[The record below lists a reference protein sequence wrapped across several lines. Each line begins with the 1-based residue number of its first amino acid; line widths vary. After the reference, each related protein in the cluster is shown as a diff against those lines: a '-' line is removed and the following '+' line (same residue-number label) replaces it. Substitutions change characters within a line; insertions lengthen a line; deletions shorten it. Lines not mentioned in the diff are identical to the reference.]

1 LPELDIEAIKQIL
14 PHRYP
19 FLLVD
24 RITVLEPGKR
34 AVGLKNVTVNEPFFQ
49 GHFPQRAI
57 MPGVMIIE
65 VMAQIG
71 GVMILSV
78 GEHQGKLAY
87 IGTVDNAKFRRP
99 IVPGDTLEVEVELL
113 RLRGNMGKVKCLAR
127 VGGEEAAEAEIMFAL
142 VMPLPPVPSALALEP
157 MKDTHSA

>member
-1 LPELDIEAIKQIL
+1 MPELDIEAIKEIL

-24 RITVLEPGKR
+24 RITELEPGKR
-34 AVGLKNVTVNEPFFQ
+34 VVGLKNVSFNEPFFQ

-57 MPGVMIIE
+57 MPGVLIIE
-65 VMAQIG
+65 IMAQIG

-78 GEHQGKLAY
+78 EEHRGKLAY

-99 IVPGDTLEVEVELL
+99 VVPGDTLVVEVELL
-113 RLRGNMGKVKCLAR
+113 RLRGNMGKVKCIAR
-127 VGGEEAAEAEIMFAL
+127 VGGEEAASAEIMFAL
-142 VMPLPPVPSALALEP
+142 VLPLPPVSTPPAL
-157 MKDTHSA
+157 

>member
-1 LPELDIEAIKQIL
+1 MPELDIEAIKQIL

-24 RITVLEPGKR
+24 RILALEPGKR
-34 AVGLKNVTVNEPFFQ
+34 AVGRKNITVNEPFFQ

-65 VMAQIG
+65 VMAQVG

-78 GEHQGKLAY
+78 EEHQGKLAY
-87 IGTVDNAKFRRP
+87 IGTVDGAKFRKP
-99 IVPGDTLEVEVELL
+99 VVPGDTLEVEVELL
-113 RLRGNMGKVKCLAR
+113 RLRGNAGKVKCIAR
-127 VGGEEAAEAEIMFAL
+127 VGGDEVAEAEIMFAL
-142 VMPLPPVPSALALEP
+142 VMPLPPVPVASAL
-157 MKDTHSA
+157 

>member
-1 LPELDIEAIKQIL
+1 MPELDIEAIKQIL

-24 RITVLEPGKR
+24 RILALDPGKR
-34 AVGLKNVTVNEPFFQ
+34 AVGRKNITVNEPFFQ

-65 VMAQIG
+65 VMAQVG

-78 GEHQGKLAY
+78 EEHQGKLAY
-87 IGTVDNAKFRRP
+87 IGTVDGAKFRKP
-99 IVPGDTLEVEVELL
+99 VVPGDTLEVEVELL
-113 RLRGNMGKVKCLAR
+113 RLRGNAGKVKCIAR
-127 VGGEEAAEAEIMFAL
+127 VGGDEVAEAEIMFAL
-142 VMPLPPVPSALALEP
+142 VMPLPPVPVASAL
-157 MKDTHSA
+157 

>member
-34 AVGLKNVTVNEPFFQ
+34 AVGLKNVTANEPFFQ

-57 MPGVMIIE
+57 MPGVLIIE

-99 IVPGDTLEVEVELL
+99 VVPGDTLEVEVELL
-113 RLRGNMGKVKCLAR
+113 RLRGNMGKVKCIAR

-142 VMPLPPVPSALALEP
+142 VMPLPPASPAF
-157 MKDTHSA
+157 

>member
-1 LPELDIEAIKQIL
+1 MPELDIEAIKQIL

-24 RITVLEPGKR
+24 RITTLEPGRR
-34 AVGLKNVTVNEPFFQ
+34 AIGLKNVTVNEPFFQ

-57 MPGVMIIE
+57 MPGVLIVEI
-65 VMAQIG
+65 MAQVG

-78 GEHQGKLAY
+78 KEHQGKLAY
-87 IGTVDNAKFRRP
+87 IGTVDHAKFRRP
-99 IVPGDTLEVEVELL
+99 VVPGDTLEVEVELL
-113 RLRGNMGKVKCLAR
+113 RLRGNMGKVKCVAR

-142 VMPLPPVPSALALEP
+142 VLPLPPADLS
-157 MKDTHSA
+157 TSF

>member
-1 LPELDIEAIKQIL
+1 MPELDIEAIKQIL

-34 AVGLKNVTVNEPFFQ
+34 AVGLKNVTANEPFFQ

-57 MPGVMIIE
+57 MPGVLIIE

-99 IVPGDTLEVEVELL
+99 VVPGDTLEVEVELL
-113 RLRGNMGKVKCLAR
+113 RLRGNMGKVKCIAR

-142 VMPLPPVPSALALEP
+142 VMPLPPASPAF
-157 MKDTHSA
+157 

>member
-1 LPELDIEAIKQIL
+1 MPELDIEAIKQIL

-24 RITVLEPGKR
+24 RILALEPGKR
-34 AVGLKNVTVNEPFFQ
+34 AVGLKNITVNEPFFQ

-65 VMAQIG
+65 IMAQVG

-78 GEHQGKLAY
+78 EEHQGKLAY

-99 IVPGDTLEVEVELL
+99 VVPGDTLEVEVELL
-113 RLRGNMGKVKCLAR
+113 RLRGNAGKVKCVAR

-142 VMPLPPVPSALALEP
+142 VLPMPPGDLTAAL
-157 MKDTHSA
+157 

>member
-1 LPELDIEAIKQIL
+1 MPELDIEAIKQIL

-24 RITVLEPGKR
+24 RILALEPGKR
-34 AVGLKNVTVNEPFFQ
+34 AVGRKNITVNEPFFQ

-65 VMAQIG
+65 IMAQVG

-78 GEHQGKLAY
+78 EEHQGKLAY
-87 IGTVDNAKFRRP
+87 IGTVDGAKFRKP
-99 IVPGDTLEVEVELL
+99 VVPGDTLDVEVELL
-113 RLRGNMGKVKCLAR
+113 RLRGNAGKVKCIAR
-127 VGGEEAAEAEIMFAL
+127 VGGEEVAEAEIMFAL
-142 VMPLPPVPSALALEP
+142 VMPLPPVAATS
-157 MKDTHSA
+157 TF

>member
-1 LPELDIEAIKQIL
+1 MPELDIEAIKQIL

-24 RITVLEPGKR
+24 RILALEPGKR

-49 GHFPQRAI
+49 GHFPQRSI

-65 VMAQIG
+65 IMAQVG

-78 GEHQGKLAY
+78 EEHQGKLAY

-99 IVPGDTLEVEVELL
+99 VVPGDTLEVEVELL
-113 RLRGNMGKVKCLAR
+113 RLRGNAGKVKCVAR
-127 VGGEEAAEAEIMFAL
+127 VRGEEAAEAEIMFAL
-142 VMPLPPVPSALALEP
+142 VLPLPAPDLTSAL
-157 MKDTHSA
+157 

>member
-1 LPELDIEAIKQIL
+1 MPELDIEAIKQIL

-24 RITVLEPGKR
+24 RILALEPGKR

-65 VMAQIG
+65 VMAQVG

-99 IVPGDTLEVEVELL
+99 VVPGDTLEVEVELI
-113 RLRGNMGKVKCLAR
+113 RLRGNAGKVKCVAR

-142 VMPLPPVPSALALEP
+142 VLPLPPVDSAA
-157 MKDTHSA
+157 AR

>member
-1 LPELDIEAIKQIL
+1 MPELDIEAIKQIL

-24 RITVLEPGKR
+24 RILALDPGKR
-34 AVGLKNVTVNEPFFQ
+34 AVGLKNITVNEPFFQ

-65 VMAQIG
+65 IMAQIG

-78 GEHQGKLAY
+78 EEHQGKLAY
-87 IGTVDNAKFRRP
+87 IGTVDGAKFRKP
-99 IVPGDTLEVEVELL
+99 VVPGDTLEVEVELL
-113 RLRGNMGKVKCLAR
+113 RLRGNMGKVKCIAR
-127 VGGEEAAEAEIMFAL
+127 VGGEEVAEAEIMFAL
-142 VMPLPPVPSALALEP
+142 VMPLPPAPVVSAL
-157 MKDTHSA
+157 

>member
-1 LPELDIEAIKQIL
+1 MPVLDIEAIKEIL

-24 RITVLEPGKR
+24 KILELVPGKR
-34 AVGLKNVTVNEPFFQ
+34 AVGLKNVTANEPFFQ

-57 MPGVMIIE
+57 MPGVLVIE

-71 GVMILSV
+71 GVMILAV
-78 GEHQGKLAY
+78 EEHRGKLAY

-99 IVPGDTLEVEVELL
+99 IVPGDTLEVTVELL
-113 RLRGNMGKVKCLAR
+113 RLRGNMGKVRCMAR
-127 VGGEEAAEAEIMFAL
+127 VGGEEAAEADIMFAL
-142 VMPLPPVPSALALEP
+142 VSPL
-157 MKDTHSA
+157 

>member
-1 LPELDIEAIKQIL
+1 MPELDIEAIKEIL

-24 RITVLEPGKR
+24 RITELVPGKR
-34 AVGLKNVTVNEPFFQ
+34 VVGLKNITVNEPFFQ

-57 MPGVMIIE
+57 MPGVLIIE

-78 GEHQGKLAY
+78 EEHKGKLAY

-99 IVPGDTLEVEVELL
+99 VVPGDTLEVEVELL
-113 RLRGNMGKVKCLAR
+113 RLRGNMGKVKCVAR

-142 VMPLPPVPSALALEP
+142 VLPLPAPLTSAL
-157 MKDTHSA
+157 

>member
-1 LPELDIEAIKQIL
+1 MPELDIEAIKQIL

-24 RITVLEPGKR
+24 RILTLEPGKR
-34 AVGLKNVTVNEPFFQ
+34 AVGLKNITVNEPFFQ

-65 VMAQIG
+65 VMAQVG

-99 IVPGDTLEVEVELL
+99 VVPGDTLEVEVELL
-113 RLRGNMGKVKCLAR
+113 RLRGNAGKVKCVAR
-127 VGGEEAAEAEIMFAL
+127 VSGEEAAEAEIMFAL
-142 VMPLPPVPSALALEP
+142 VLPLPAPDLTSAL
-157 MKDTHSA
+157 

>member
-1 LPELDIEAIKQIL
+1 MPELDIEAIKQIL

-24 RITVLEPGKR
+24 RISVLEPGKR
-34 AVGLKNVTVNEPFFQ
+34 AIGLKNITANEPFFQ

-57 MPGVMIIE
+57 MPGVLIIE
-65 VMAQIG
+65 VMAQVG

-78 GEHQGKLAY
+78 EEHQGKLAY

-99 IVPGDTLEVEVELL
+99 VVPGDTLEVEVELL
-113 RLRGNMGKVKCLAR
+113 RLRGNMGKVKCIAR
-127 VGGEEAAEAEIMFAL
+127 VQGEEAAEAEIMFAL
-142 VMPLPPVPSALALEP
+142 VLSLPPAESQAAR
-157 MKDTHSA
+157 

>member
-1 LPELDIEAIKQIL
+1 MSELDIEAIKQIL

-24 RITVLEPGKR
+24 RILALDPGKR
-34 AVGLKNVTVNEPFFQ
+34 AIGRKNVTFNEPFFQ

-71 GVMILSV
+71 GVMILSM

-87 IGTVDNAKFRRP
+87 LGTVDNAKFRKP
-99 IVPGDTLEVEVELL
+99 VVPGDTLDVEVELL
-113 RLRGNMGKVKCLAR
+113 RLRGNMGKVKCIAR
-127 VGGEEAAEAEIMFAL
+127 VGGEEVAEAEIMFAL
-142 VMPLPPVPSALALEP
+142 VMPLPPVSAASSL
-157 MKDTHSA
+157 

>member
-1 LPELDIEAIKQIL
+1 MPELDIEAIKQIL

-24 RITVLEPGKR
+24 RILALEPGKR

-57 MPGVMIIE
+57 MPGVMIVE
-65 VMAQIG
+65 VMAQVG

-78 GEHQGKLAY
+78 EEHRGKLAY

-99 IVPGDTLEVEVELL
+99 VVPGDTLEVEVELL
-113 RLRGNMGKVKCLAR
+113 RLRGNMGKVKCVAR

-142 VMPLPPVPSALALEP
+142 VLPLPPVDLA
-157 MKDTHSA
+157 AAR

>member
-1 LPELDIEAIKQIL
+1 MPELDIEAIKEIL

-24 RITVLEPGKR
+24 RITELVPGKR
-34 AVGLKNVTVNEPFFQ
+34 VVGLKNITVNEPFFQ

-57 MPGVMIIE
+57 MPGVLIIE

-78 GEHQGKLAY
+78 EEHRGKLAY

-99 IVPGDTLEVEVELL
+99 VVPGDTLEVEVELL
-113 RLRGNMGKVKCLAR
+113 RLRGNMGKVKCVAR
-127 VGGEEAAEAEIMFAL
+127 VGGEDAAEAEIMFAL
-142 VMPLPPVPSALALEP
+142 VLPLPVPLTSAL
-157 MKDTHSA
+157 

>member
-1 LPELDIEAIKQIL
+1 MDIEAIKEIL

-24 RITVLEPGKR
+24 RITELEPGKR
-34 AVGLKNVTVNEPFFQ
+34 VVGLKNITANEPFFQ
-49 GHFPQRAI
+49 GHFPQRSI
-57 MPGVMIIE
+57 MPGVLIIE
-65 VMAQIG
+65 IMAQVG

-78 GEHQGKLAY
+78 GEHKGKLAY

-99 IVPGDTLEVEVELL
+99 VVPGDTLEVEVELL
-113 RLRGNMGKVKCLAR
+113 RLRGNMGKVKCVAR

-142 VMPLPPVPSALALEP
+142 VLPLPQ
-157 MKDTHSA
+157 

>member
-1 LPELDIEAIKQIL
+1 MPELDIEAIKEIL

-24 RITVLEPGKR
+24 RITELEPGKR
-34 AVGLKNVTVNEPFFQ
+34 VVGLKNVSFNEPFFQ

-57 MPGVMIIE
+57 MPGVLIIE
-65 VMAQIG
+65 IMAQIG

-78 GEHQGKLAY
+78 EEHRGKLAY

-99 IVPGDTLEVEVELL
+99 VVPGDTLVVEVELL
-113 RLRGNMGKVKCLAR
+113 RLRGNMGKVKCIAR
-127 VGGEEAAEAEIMFAL
+127 VGGEEAASAEIMFAL
-142 VMPLPPVPSALALEP
+142 VLPLPPVSAPPAL
-157 MKDTHSA
+157 

>member
-1 LPELDIEAIKQIL
+1 MPELDIEAIKQIL

-24 RITVLEPGKR
+24 RILTLEPGKR
-34 AVGLKNVTVNEPFFQ
+34 AVGLKNVTANEPFFQ
-49 GHFPQRAI
+49 GHFPQRSI
-57 MPGVMIIE
+57 MPGVLIIE
-65 VMAQIG
+65 IMAQVG

-78 GEHQGKLAY
+78 EEHQGKLAY

-99 IVPGDTLEVEVELL
+99 VVPGDTLEVEVELL
-113 RLRGNMGKVKCLAR
+113 RLRGNAGKVKCVAR

-142 VMPLPPVPSALALEP
+142 VLPLPSVHLDS
-157 MKDTHSA
+157 TR

>member
-1 LPELDIEAIKQIL
+1 MPELDIEAIKQIL

-24 RITVLEPGKR
+24 RILALEPGKR
-34 AVGLKNVTVNEPFFQ
+34 AVGLKNITVNEPFFQ

-65 VMAQIG
+65 IMAQIG

-78 GEHQGKLAY
+78 EEHQGKLAY
-87 IGTVDNAKFRRP
+87 IGTVDGAKFRKP
-99 IVPGDTLEVEVELL
+99 VVPGDTLEVEVELL
-113 RLRGNMGKVKCLAR
+113 RLRGNMGKVKCIAR
-127 VGGEEAAEAEIMFAL
+127 VGGEEVAEAEIMFAL
-142 VMPLPPVPSALALEP
+142 VMPLPPVPVVSTL
-157 MKDTHSA
+157 

>member
-1 LPELDIEAIKQIL
+1 MPELDIEAIKQIL

-24 RITVLEPGKR
+24 RILALEPGKR
-34 AVGLKNVTVNEPFFQ
+34 AVGLKNITVNEPFFQ

-57 MPGVMIIE
+57 MPGVLIIE
-65 VMAQIG
+65 IMAQIG

-78 GEHQGKLAY
+78 EEHRGKLAY
-87 IGTVDNAKFRRP
+87 IGTVDHAKFRRP
-99 IVPGDTLEVEVELL
+99 VVPGDTLEVEVELL
-113 RLRGNMGKVKCLAR
+113 RIRGSMGKVKCVAR

-142 VMPLPPVPSALALEP
+142 VVPLPPADLTAAL
-157 MKDTHSA
+157 

>member
-1 LPELDIEAIKQIL
+1 MPELDIEAIKQIL

-24 RITVLEPGKR
+24 RIVTLEPGKR

-49 GHFPQRAI
+49 GHFPQRSI
-57 MPGVMIIE
+57 MPGVIIIE
-65 VMAQIG
+65 VMAQVG

-78 GEHQGKLAY
+78 EEHQGKMAY

-99 IVPGDTLEVEVELL
+99 VVPGDTLEVEVELL
-113 RLRGNMGKVKCLAR
+113 RLRGNAGKVKCVAR

-142 VMPLPPVPSALALEP
+142 VLPLPPADLNAAL
-157 MKDTHSA
+157 